1 MTAERVVDARGLL
14 CPLPVLR
21 LRKALLDLPAG
32 AGVRLIA
39 TDPMAAVDVP
49 HFCQQGGHAMVAMR
63 ELDEGA
69 LEFTVNRGP
78 SAPLAAGG
86 LTPEDI

>member
-1 MTAERVVDARGLL
+1 MTIERRVDARGLL

-21 LRKALLDLPAG
+21 LRKVLLELPAG
-32 AGVRLIA
+32 AIVRLIA

-49 HFCQQGGHAMVAMR
+49 HFCRQGGHAMVAMR

-69 LEFTVNRGP
+69 LEFTVHRGP
-78 SAPLAAGG
+78 SAPSAAGG